1 MLTLCL
7 LHQQAQEA
15 QHLSTNSIENGTI
28 DIIGY
33 PRADFTKFIIEEAF
47 LENEVFHNL
56 ESMFISYIK
65 DQKLV
70 QLLFWAKE
78 EDYIDTYD
86 MFEIIFNSAQV
97 KI

>member
-1 MLTLCL
+1 
-7 LHQQAQEA
+7 
-15 QHLSTNSIENGTI
+15 
-28 DIIGY
+28 
-33 PRADFTKFIIEEAF
+33 
-47 LENEVFHNL
+47 
-56 ESMFISYIK
+56 MFISYIK

-78 EDYIDTYD
+78 DDYIDTYD